1 MLSLLKSPDEIFKI
15 DHTIDPDAP
24 GQTYGSKLYKLVQDM
39 GVGHLRWDQF
49 MEFNTNDKFIDVA
62 QGWTDGKATNG
73 LSVLPPRINDKRYI
87 VPLHWTVFDLVSYM
101 TAPEKC
107 TEPWTMLVNPVN
119 LGAPYVQ

>member
-87 VPLHWTVFDLVSYM
+87 MPLLDGLRPREL
-101 TAPEKC
+101 TAPEKY

-119 LGAPYVQ
+119 LEHPTVQ